1 MSFSGFFSA
10 RKLKNQKIFRS
21 KVEKRKK
28 SWRESWK
35 FQNFSGRN
43 LKNQKKFRQNPK
55 NPKKKYADP
64 AGAGRD
70 PGPGAADRPQ
80 SGCRSLL
87 ARGQARGIAN
97 PPCCCPG
104 LVFLL

>member
-1 MSFSGFFSA
+1 
-10 RKLKNQKIFRS
+10 LKNQKIFRL

-35 FQNFSGRN
+35 FQKISGRN
-43 LKNQKKFRQNPK
+43 FKNQKKFRQKIK

-64 AGAGRD
+64 AGAGTD
-70 PGPGAADRPQ
+70 PGPDAADRPQ
-80 SGCRSLL
+80 YGCRSLP

-97 PPCCCPG
+97 PARCGPG
-104 LVFLL
+104 SVFLL

>member
-35 FQNFSGRN
+35 FQKNSGRN
-43 LKNQKKFRQNPK
+43 FKNQKKFRQNSETSH
-55 NPKKKYADP
+55 NFCEDP
-64 AGAGRD
+64 TGTGTD
-70 PGPGAADRPQ
+70 PVPGAEKYPAIQ
-80 SGCRSLL
+80 
-87 ARGQARGIAN
+87 
-97 PPCCCPG
+97 PPISPG
-104 LVFLL
+104 ASPTG